1 MEFVVQTVD
10 VAQHLQQRVQ
20 PVLLVKRPPGCVQH
34 TMVDWDKLT
43 LAPTATGELVRV
55 PLFAHR
61 TSSKDPLLLVA
72 AALRLAVL
80 AADKLYRLVPPAAVT
95 QCGVYLGHECT
106 DLEDAWRFY
115 LGLTFCGHGGQ

>member
-1 MEFVVQTVD
+1 V
-10 VAQHLQQRVQ
+10 
-20 PVLLVKRPPGCVQH
+20 
-34 TMVDWDKLT
+34 VDWDKLT
-43 LAPTATGELVRV
+43 LAPTVMGELARV

-80 AADKLYRLVPPAAVT
+80 AADRLYRLVPPAAVT

-115 LGLTFCGHGGQ
+115 LGLTFHGHGGQ